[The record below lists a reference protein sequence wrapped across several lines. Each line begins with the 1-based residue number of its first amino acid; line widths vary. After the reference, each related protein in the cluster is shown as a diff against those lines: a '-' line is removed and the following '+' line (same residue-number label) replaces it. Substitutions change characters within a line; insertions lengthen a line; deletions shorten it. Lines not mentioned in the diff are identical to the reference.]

1 MSYIFT
7 TIGISVINS
16 LKLIGFPVLGVVII
30 NIIIIVSALILEK
43 FVIKNNTVS
52 HSIIY
57 EDLEL
62 LKSAK
67 KQKLIKEISMIT
79 GKDILN
85 IRIRKIDYKNKEALL
100 DISYNE

>member
-1 MSYIFT
+1 M
-7 TIGISVINS
+7 
-16 LKLIGFPVLGVVII
+16 LGVVII

-67 KQKLIKEISMIT
+67 KQKLLKEISMIT

-85 IRIRKIDYKNKEALL
+85 IKIRKIDYKNKEALL